1 MKALNRLK
9 KRDDIVVTK
18 PDKGSG
24 IVVMDKSEYLR
35 LLSAASIDDTTKFSR
50 VDDKRPNLRGRPPKH
65 YHPLLQKEK
74 DVHSILHRILPQEI
88 ATSLSPKSSRLAH
101 LYGLPKTHKAKL
113 SMRPILSATGT
124 YNFNLAKWLE
134 EKLKPLSVNE
144 YTITDVFEF
153 ADEIRS
159 SPINEDILV
168 SYDVTALFTNVPLS
182 ETIDILVDKAFTNDW
197 FNQTYDLNLE
207 KEELTQLLEV
217 ATTNQL
223 FQFDGQLY
231 EQTDGVAM
239 GSPLGPLMANVFMC
253 HLEDKL
259 ARDGMV
265 PSLYKRYVDDTLAR
279 MPNTDAAADFL
290 ATLNGLYPSLK
301 FTMELPSENM
311 IPFIGIQI
319 IKNGTELETRVYRK
333 PTNTGLLLHFQSH
346 VDKRYKTG
354 LLKTM
359 LHRAHALS
367 STTEAFNEECAKLR
381 SIFSR
386 LDYPIGLVNS
396 TINMFILSKP
406 DKKIDDGNTI
416 RIVLPFKDQIAA
428 NAVRRQLRDLSR
440 KICVTLQPIFVSK
453 KLEQD
458 LKPKE
463 IKPSIVNRQC
473 VVYKFACDLCDAD
486 YVGYTARHLHQRIA
500 EHKYSSI
507 GKHLLEAHGDK
518 NLLNEGQFCVLK
530 KCHGKFDCL
539 VYEMLFI
546 QELKPSLNTQS
557 DSISAKLF
565 V

>member
-1 MKALNRLK
+1 MILEINCH
-9 KRDDIVVTK
+9 
-18 PDKGSG
+18 
-24 IVVMDKSEYLR
+24 LR
-35 LLSAASIDDTTKFSR
+35 LLSAASIDDITKFSR

-88 ATSLSPKSSRLAH
+88 APSLSPKSSRLAH

-159 SPINEDILV
+159 SPMNEENILV
-168 SYDVTALFTNVPLS
+168 SYDVTALFTNVPSS

-290 ATLNGLYPSLK
+290 ATLNGLHPSLK
-301 FTMELPSENM
+301 FTMELPSENT
-311 IPFIGIQI
+311 IPFIGI
-319 IKNGTELETRVYRK
+319 LECS
-333 PTNTGLLLHFQSH
+333 LL
-346 VDKRYKTG
+346 
-354 LLKTM
+354 
-359 LHRAHALS
+359 
-367 STTEAFNEECAKLR
+367 
-381 SIFSR
+381 
-386 LDYPIGLVNS
+386 
-396 TINMFILSKP
+396 
-406 DKKIDDGNTI
+406 
-416 RIVLPFKDQIAA
+416 
-428 NAVRRQLRDLSR
+428 
-440 KICVTLQPIFVSK
+440 
-453 KLEQD
+453 
-458 LKPKE
+458 
-463 IKPSIVNRQC
+463 
-473 VVYKFACDLCDAD
+473 
-486 YVGYTARHLHQRIA
+486 
-500 EHKYSSI
+500 
-507 GKHLLEAHGDK
+507 
-518 NLLNEGQFCVLK
+518 
-530 KCHGKFDCL
+530 
-539 VYEMLFI
+539 YE
-546 QELKPSLNTQS
+546 
-557 DSISAKLF
+557 